1 MSYVCLW
8 EFHVAPAM
16 QPEFER
22 HYGPDGTWVQLF
34 RRSSGYLETLL
45 LKDHSAPERYVTVD
59 RWRDEAAFRAFRSA
73 FSAPYER
80 LDHECG
86 RLTAG
91 EHWLGAFTEV
101 APAGRAV
108 HASRNHDSRL
118 D

>member
-1 MSYVCLW
+1 MSYAYVW
-8 EFHVAPAM
+8 EFQVPPAM

-45 LKDHSAPERYVTVD
+45 LKDQSAPGRYVTVD
-59 RWRDEAAFRAFRSA
+59 RWRDEASFRAFRSA
-73 FSAPYER
+73 FSSPYER
-80 LDHECG
+80 LDQECG

-101 APAGRAV
+101 ATAGDAP
-108 HASRNHDSRL
+108 HASQNHASGL